1 MLMANY
7 LSCYPF
13 TALQDSEETALQ
25 QTQVAEEDH
34 QEDFSITAVRF
45 HDGEKEEE
53 RQEEN
58 FSSGLSD
65 TEQRLREELTR
76 TELRVVLLSNELS
89 RKHQE
94 AENFQRQI

>member
-45 HDGEKEEE
+45 HEGEKEEE
-53 RQEEN
+53 RREEN

-65 TEQRLREELTR
+65 TEQSLREELT
-76 TELRVVLLSNELS
+76 
-89 RKHQE
+89 
-94 AENFQRQI
+94 